1 MDSLKQKALEHITSL
16 EKINS
21 ALIVVRIKGWIVLSF
36 FLFILVVVMGW
47 GFFGSIPLV
56 AKGRAVLF
64 NAKTT
69 MRLRSPVVGVVK
81 KVVETGGAQVNE
93 GDPLIIMQ
101 DEAGEEVILRAP
113 IDGSVVW
120 VDAIVG
126 GGISKGQPLLTVQ
139 GIPSVDGLEI
149 YAFLPLNLGELVR
162 VGMPTK
168 CALDK
173 VDPSRYG
180 LLRGVVKEV
189 LPYPIDTSEYY
200 LQRLPSP
207 RLREYLLSG
216 PAPYLLIVITPVL
229 NPDTVSGLEW
239 TSKDGPPHMIFLPEL
254 GAVRVIL
261 GEERPLSYI
270 LP

>member
-21 ALIVVRIKGWIVLSF
+21 ALVVVRIKGWIVLSF
-36 FLFILVVVMGW
+36 CLFILIILMGW

-69 MRLRSPVVGVVK
+69 MQLRSPMAGVVK
-81 KVVETGGAQVNE
+81 RVVETGGAEVSA
-93 GDPLIIMQ
+93 GDPLIIVQ
-101 DEAGEEVILRAP
+101 NTEGEEVVLQAP

-126 GGISKGQPLLTVQ
+126 GGVSEGQPLLTVQ
-139 GIPSVDGLEI
+139 GIPAVDGLEI

-168 CALDK
+168 CVLDK

-180 LLRGVVKEV
+180 LLRGVVKEI
-189 LPYPIDTSEYY
+189 LPYPIDSSEYY
-200 LQRLPSP
+200 LRRLPSP

-216 PAPYLLIVITPVL
+216 PAPYLLIVIEPVV
-229 NPDTVSGLEW
+229 NPNTISGLEW
-239 TSKDGPPHMIFLPEL
+239 TSKEGPPHMIVPPEL